1 MLFRRLSV
9 ELKLFLY
16 RGEVNKLTV
25 LMKLILIG
33 IQGAGKST
41 QGNRLSKELNVPY
54 LSSGH
59 IFREM
64 TKEKT
69 QLGRFLKETLNAGFL
84 VPDDKTIAIIEEYL
98 SHDEYNN
105 GYILDGFPRTVPQA
119 EAFSN
124 GVEAVIYLKVSDKE
138 ALWRLAGR
146 EEEGV
151 REDNTLQAIKK
162 RINLFHEKTE
172 PVIEHYR
179 AKGKLIE
186 IDGEQ
191 EIEQITAQ
199 ILDQLKAMQAAK

>member
-1 MLFRRLSV
+1 
-9 ELKLFLY
+9 
-16 RGEVNKLTV
+16 
-25 LMKLILIG
+25 MKLILIG

-105 GYILDGFPRTVPQA
+105 GYILDGFPRTVH
-119 EAFSN
+119 EAHVLESALNFYKRNHLIVLNLSAD
-124 GVEAVIYLKVSDKE
+124 EAVVRERMIKRARKDDTETSIE
-138 ALWRLAGR
+138 ARLAWYR
-146 EEEGV
+146 EE
-151 REDNTLQAIKK
+151 TI
-162 RINLFHEKTE
+162 
-172 PVIEHYR
+172 PVLAYFRNR
-179 AKGKLIE
+179 AQTTV
-186 IDGEQ
+186 IDCDGTKSIGEVHS
-191 EIEQITAQ
+191 EVLSLLELA
-199 ILDQLKAMQAAK
+199 

>member
-1 MLFRRLSV
+1 
-9 ELKLFLY
+9 
-16 RGEVNKLTV
+16 
-25 LMKLILIG
+25 MKIILIG

-41 QGNRLSKELNVPY
+41 QGNILSAKLSIPY

-98 SHDEYNN
+98 GHAEYEK

-119 EAFSN
+119 QSFSN
-124 GVEAVIYLKVSDKE
+124 GVDAVVYLKVSDKE

-151 REDNTLQAIKK
+151 REDNTLQALKK

-179 AKGKLIE
+179 SQGRLIE
-186 IDGEQ
+186 VDGEQ
-191 EIEQITAQ
+191 SIDHITQEILQKLQ
-199 ILDQLKAMQAAK
+199 K